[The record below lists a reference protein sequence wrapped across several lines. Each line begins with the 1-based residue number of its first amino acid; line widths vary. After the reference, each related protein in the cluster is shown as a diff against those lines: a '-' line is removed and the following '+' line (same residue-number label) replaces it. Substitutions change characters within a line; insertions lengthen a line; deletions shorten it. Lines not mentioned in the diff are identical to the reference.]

1 MREAVIAAASSSKPE
16 PELISSHFHNN
27 VLACCLDPDLW
38 DPKEAVAFD
47 AISTAG
53 RASSHAGKKHVLTC
67 RVLRI
72 VSHLDMDVFF
82 AAVEE
87 RDNPSLNGLPVV
99 GGADPRGGRAG
110 GASTASYRAREY
122 GIHSALPISKAWRL
136 SESARKRGGL
146 PVAFFPVRMERY
158 AEVSAHVMETLRRF
172 IFLVEQVSIDEA
184 YFDLSSCESY
194 TFAEEICRKIKAT
207 IRQEER
213 LTASVGIGPKTE
225 AELTKIGVKTIKTMR
240 RF

>member
-1 MREAVIAAASSSKPE
+1 MPVGSMREAVIAAASSSKPE

-110 GASTASYRAREY
+110 GPPPRVTGRASMAS
-122 GIHSALPISKAWRL
+122 IPPCL
-136 SESARKRGGL
+136 SQRPGGCRSR
-146 PVAFFPVRMERY
+146 PGSE
-158 AEVSAHVMETLRRF
+158 EVSRLP
-172 IFLVEQVSIDEA
+172 
-184 YFDLSSCESY
+184 SSRCVWNDMQR
-194 TFAEEICRKIKAT
+194 C
-207 IRQEER
+207 
-213 LTASVGIGPKTE
+213 PP
-225 AELTKIGVKTIKTMR
+225 M
-240 RF
+240 